1 MICLFVVDESWFKL
15 MSDENMMFSL
25 LLVPLKSVPK
35 RKPNAKQT
43 MDAMMTYV
51 ILILLVI
58 DDYYFF

>member
-1 MICLFVVDESWFKL
+1 

-35 RKPNAKQT
+35 RKPNTKQT
-43 MDAMMTYV
+43 MDAMRIDV

-58 DDYYFF
+58 DDDYF